1 MAQRNLALVNSA
13 QVYAHRPL
21 LSDPL
26 LGEEE
31 RRRQVKDT
39 IKTFKRSYQIVRD
52 AVGLVIDKSM
62 KTSCHE
68 DQERGWHLFC
78 SYTIS

>member
-13 QVYAHRPL
+13 QVSAHRPL

-26 LGEEE
+26 LGEEK
-31 RRRQVKDT
+31 RRKQVKDT
-39 IKTFKRSYQIVRD
+39 IKTFKRSHQIVRD

-68 DQERGWHLFC
+68 DHERGWHLFC